1 MATRIARVT
10 LTIKLT
16 DGKDDDLIQWIA
28 SIPTGRRQAV
38 VKHLLRE
45 ALENQDPTTAQR
57 LEQVGQDVAWLR
69 AALSEMPTWMEGLLA
84 RVAVVNSGETPTAKP
99 KTEHGDQLSTE
110 GVTRREKRIAK
121 TTW

>member
-1 MATRIARVT
+1 M
-10 LTIKLT
+10 
-16 DGKDDDLIQWIA
+16 
-28 SIPTGRRQAV
+28 

-45 ALENQDPTTAQR
+45 ALEYERAEPTTAQR

-69 AALSEMPTWMEGLLA
+69 AALSEMPTWMEGLLS
-84 RVAVVNSGETPTAKP
+84 RVAVVITAETASVNP
-99 KTEHGDQLSTE
+99 KTERGDQLSTE

>member
-1 MATRIARVT
+1 MATRVARVT

-28 SIPTGRRQAV
+28 SIPAGRRQAV

-45 ALENQDPTTAQR
+45 ALERRDPTTAQR

-69 AALSEMPTWMEGLLA
+69 AALSEMPTWMEGLLS
-84 RVAVVNSGETPTAKP
+84 RVAVVDTAETASVNP
-99 KTEHGDQLSTE
+99 KTERGDQLSTE